1 MPNKYLDHFT
11 ISIQG
16 TNVSEDFYRDLVE
29 VVVDS
34 SLHMPSMFTIKLLD
48 SHLKWVDAELIDIG
62 KEVEI
67 GTALDTETEA
77 SASAGT
83 LIKGEITAIEPL
95 FSVEGQTYLRV
106 RGYDKSHRLHL
117 GRKTKTYL
125 NMKDSDIVT
134 KVAQECGLQSEVE
147 QTTPE
152 YPYVIQYNQTSMEF
166 LLSRAELIGY
176 RVDCVDGKLIF
187 KKNSSL
193 PSTGGVK
200 LEYGVN
206 MLSFE
211 PRWSTGHKANQVTA
225 RVWDPVKKEVIVS
238 QKSTGSA
245 LAQGGLGKA
254 PGSVVQSKFSEA
266 VEILINLRA
275 VEAGSAAMIA
285 QARMDDLDLEFVQ
298 AEGKCLGDPGV
309 LAGKK
314 IAIEGVGTRFSGSY
328 FVTSALHVYNW
339 EGYRTHFTI
348 SGRHPQTLS
357 RLLTGSGNGA
367 GDASVQGVVTGIVT
381 NQADP
386 KNLGRVKIKFPWLGD
401 EIESDWVRIAVPMA
415 GPQRGLMFLPEVNDE
430 VLVAFEHGD
439 PNRPY
444 IIGMLWSEKDKPP
457 YQNSEAAEGGK
468 VNKRIL
474 KTRAGHILEF
484 DDKQG
489 EEKVT
494 IKTKAGHIITMDDKQ
509 GSEKLSMVDKGGNSL
524 VIDSA
529 KNSMTIDVKGDF
541 NVTSKGKIN
550 LSSTGNID
558 IAASGGNATLKGI
571 KLGLEGTAS
580 GELKAPT
587 VKVNGSGTAELS
599 SSGIVQ
605 VQGSLVKIN

>member
-11 ISIQG
+11 ISIRG

-34 SLHMPSMFTIKLLD
+34 SLHMPSMFTVKLRDPDLI
-48 SHLKWVDAELIDIG
+48 WVDSDIIDIG
-62 KEVEI
+62 QEVVIE
-67 GTALDTETEA
+67 ASLDAETEA
-77 SASAGT
+77 SASTGT

-95 FSVEGQTYLRV
+95 FSSEGQTCLRV

-125 NMKDSDIVT
+125 NIKDSDIVS
-134 KVAQECGLQSEVE
+134 KVAQESGLQSEVE
-147 QTTPE
+147 QTPTE
-152 YPYVIQYNQTSMEF
+152 YPYVIQYNQTNMEF

-187 KKNSSL
+187 NKNSSL
-193 PSTGGVK
+193 PSSGGVTLK
-200 LEYGVN
+200 YAVN
-206 MLSFE
+206 LLSFE
-211 PRWSTGHKANQVTA
+211 PRWTTGHKANQVTTRA
-225 RVWDPVKKEVIVS
+225 WDPVKKEVIVS
-238 QKSTGSA
+238 QKSTGAA

-254 PGSVVQSKFSEA
+254 PGSVVQSKFSQAAEIVVAMPA
-266 VEILINLRA
+266 VNGNS
-275 VEAGSAAMIA
+275 AGEIA
-285 QARMDDLDLEFVQ
+285 QGRMDDLDLEFVQ

-314 IAIEGVGTRFSGSY
+314 IAIEGIGTRFSGSY
-328 FVTSALHVYNW
+328 FVTSAMHVYNW

-386 KNLGRVKIKFPWLGD
+386 KDLGRVKIKFPWLGD

-415 GPQRGLMFLPEVNDE
+415 GPERGLMFLPEVNDE

-444 IIGMLWSEKDKPP
+444 IIGMLWNEKDKPP

-474 KTRAGHILEF
+474 KTRAGHMLEF
-484 DDKQG
+484 VDKAG
-489 EEKVT
+489 EELVT
-494 IKTKAGHIITMDDKQ
+494 IKTKAGHVITMDDKK
-509 GSEKLSMVDKGGNSL
+509 GSEKLSLVDKGGNSL

-587 VKVNGSGTAELS
+587 VKVNGSGMAELTS
-599 SSGIVQ
+599 GGIVQ